1 MKKTVPKAIT
11 LEEERTFMSNE
22 RTLLAYIRT
31 TFAALILGFAL
42 IQLSKDNTSMLKIGI
57 ATIAGGVILGII
69 GVVEFRL
76 HNKRIKEE
84 AEGEEE

>member
-42 IQLSKDNTSMLKIGI
+42 IQLSKNNTSLLKIGI

-76 HNKRIKEE
+76 HNRRIKEE
-84 AEGEEE
+84 AEDEE